1 MDQEILYEIRSLV
14 IKTLSL
20 NKKKNC
26 WLSIDILN
34 LLAFFNIKKRS
45 DIEMTLNNIF
55 CELNNYGINFENL
68 LISAFTNNFLQNRK
82 FNTLS
87 SKPYVN
93 SLSKFI
99 FDQNYRY
106 RSMHPFYSFF
116 NFGSQKNFK
125 SLDEYTDSFGSKSI
139 FNFMIKNDFNLI
151 TLGHH
156 YVQSFPI
163 VHHLEHLIVSQYRE
177 ENIFFGTLSN
187 VFTNLEFSFNYFSRK
202 RNICERSGLTFKALE
217 AMERKNIVKK
227 SLIKISNKK
236 IYSYQINIKESA
248 NYITSRHSKT
258 NLLVDFFHRETHP
271 SKKIVTIPESVL
283 IYEKLFKMN

>member
-1 MDQEILYEIRSLV
+1 MDQEILEDVSSLV

-20 NKKKNC
+20 NKTKNC

-34 LLAFFNIKKRS
+34 LLAFFNVKKRS
-45 DIEMTLNNIF
+45 DIEVILNNIF
-55 CELNNYGINFENL
+55 LVLNNYGINFENL
-68 LISAFTNNFLQNRK
+68 LISAFTNNFLQNRT

-99 FDQNYRY
+99 FDQNYRF

-116 NFGSQKNFK
+116 NFGSQKNFQ

-139 FNFMIKNDFNLI
+139 FSFMIDNDFHLI

-163 VHHLEHLIVSQYRE
+163 VHHLEHLIGSLYRE
-177 ENIFFGTLSN
+177 ENIFFGSLSN
-187 VFTNLEFSFNYFSRK
+187 GFTNIEGSFNYFSRK

-217 AMERKNIVKK
+217 AMERKSIVNT
-227 SLIKISNKK
+227 SSIRISNKN

-248 NYITSRHSKT
+248 NFITSGHSGT
-258 NLLVDFFHRETHP
+258 NLLVDFFHKETHP

-283 IYEKLFKMN
+283 IYEKLFKSK

>member
-1 MDQEILYEIRSLV
+1 MNQEILEEVSSLV

-20 NKKKNC
+20 NKTKNC

-45 DIEMTLNNIF
+45 DIEMILNNIF
-55 CELNNYGINFENL
+55 SELNNYGINFENL
-68 LISAFTNNFLQNRK
+68 LISAFTNNFLQNRT
-82 FNTLS
+82 FNTIS

-99 FDQNYRY
+99 FDQNYRF
-106 RSMHPFYSFF
+106 RSLHPFYSFF
-116 NFGSQKNFK
+116 NFGSQKNLK

-139 FNFMIKNDFNLI
+139 FNFMIKNDFHLI

-163 VHHLEHLIVSQYRE
+163 VHHLEHLIGSSYRE

-187 VFTNLEFSFNYFSRK
+187 GLSNIEGTFNYFSRK

-217 AMERKNIVKK
+217 AMERKSIVKK

-248 NYITSRHSKT
+248 NYITSRHSNK

-271 SKKIVTIPESVL
+271 SKRIVTIPDSNL
-283 IYEKLFKMN
+283 IYEKLFKSE

>member
-1 MDQEILYEIRSLV
+1 MDQEILEDVTNLV

-20 NKKKNC
+20 NRTKNC

-34 LLAFFNIKKRS
+34 LLAFFNVKKRS
-45 DIEMTLNNIF
+45 DIEMILNNIF
-55 CELNNYGINFENL
+55 SELINYGINFENL
-68 LISAFTNNFLQNRK
+68 LISAFTNNFLENRT

-99 FDQNYRY
+99 FDQNYRF

-125 SLDEYTDSFGSKSI
+125 SLDQYTDSFGSKSI
-139 FNFMIKNDFNLI
+139 FDFMIKNDFYLI

-163 VHHLEHLIVSQYRE
+163 VHHLEHLIGSPYRE
-177 ENIFFGTLSN
+177 ENIFFGILSDG
-187 VFTNLEFSFNYFSRK
+187 FTNLEGPFNYYSRK
-202 RNICERSGLTFKALE
+202 INICERSGLTFKALE
-217 AMERKNIVKK
+217 AMERKSIVKK

-248 NYITSRHSKT
+248 DYIISRHSEK
-258 NLLVDFFHRETHP
+258 NLLVDFFHTKTHP
-271 SKKIVTIPESVL
+271 SKKIVTIPESIL
-283 IYEKLFKMN
+283 IYEKLLKSN